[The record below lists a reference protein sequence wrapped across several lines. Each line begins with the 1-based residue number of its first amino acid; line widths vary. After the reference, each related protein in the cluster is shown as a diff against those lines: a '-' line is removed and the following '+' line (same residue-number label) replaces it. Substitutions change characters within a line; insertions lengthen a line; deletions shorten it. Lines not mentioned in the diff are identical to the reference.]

1 MYFAVFLDILGTS
14 KYFLELPDDYSFEND
29 DDHLGYRWV
38 RSEFHR
44 AIQGVS
50 KTTKSDLVF
59 VASFSDCA
67 YLIYRNPR
75 IVLLSTKLLMSW
87 LYQSGVPVRGGI
99 GYGNF
104 GFDKALHNAT
114 RHFTS
119 TESSFFGSS
128 IVRAHLA
135 EQCGHKGLRMFVH
148 DSAAN
153 LLSKTHEGLLVY
165 PEDKS
170 IYMEEDPRPETVS
183 GTVVPLEG
191 YSDSISSEICFIGD
205 ESIDM
210 YLRALEMMEVHVDP
224 GDPAQIHYNESRRA
238 IEKFKNL
245 RQSKFKLETSDHN

>member
-14 KYFLELPDDYSFEND
+14 KYFLELADDYSFEND

-67 YLIYRNPR
+67 YLVYRHPK

-87 LYQSGVPVRGGI
+87 LYRFGVPIRGGI

-135 EQCGHKGLRMFVH
+135 EQCSFKGLRMFVH
-148 DSAAN
+148 DSAAH
-153 LLSKTHEGLLVY
+153 LLRKTHEGLLVY
-165 PEDKS
+165 PEDRS
-170 IYMEEDPRPETVS
+170 IYMEEDARPETAP
-183 GTVVPLEG
+183 GTVVPLEE
-191 YSDSISSEICFIGD
+191 YSDSVSSEICFIGD
-205 ESIDM
+205 ERIDI
-210 YLRALEMMEVHVDP
+210 YLRALDMMDVYVAP
-224 GDPAQIHYNESRRA
+224 GDPAQLHYIESRRA
-238 IEKFKNL
+238 LKRFDSL
-245 RQSKFKLETSDHN
+245 R